1 MTSHGMVLCAKS
13 ADKKVR
19 WSTHGIGVVDQS
31 LDDEYSPADCSL

>member
-1 MTSHGMVLCAKS
+1 MAWCFVQRVPTRRFAV
-13 ADKKVR
+13 